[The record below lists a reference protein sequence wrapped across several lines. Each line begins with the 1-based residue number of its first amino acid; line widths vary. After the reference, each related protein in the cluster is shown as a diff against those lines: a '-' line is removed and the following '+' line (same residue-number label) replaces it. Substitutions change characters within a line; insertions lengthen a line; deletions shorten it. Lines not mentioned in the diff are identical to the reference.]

1 MAHHAVAECMRG
13 AHKSAGMIT
22 HHHETANW
30 FKGNHDLRPF
40 DTIYKDDPTSIIWN
54 VQDATI
60 GDPSRI
66 GKIRANQ
73 KYLPLGAAGQERVEY
88 KMTKH
93 RERVREHGP
102 LTQAVDFNPVAFEA
116 GGGFTKSANKWLDR
130 VVKTKHENDD
140 KKGTGKRKRSF
151 VWSSW
156 TAMSWR
162 AEQVQKISW
171 EINKCHALGALRGLK
186 ESRKKGLGLI

>member
-1 MAHHAVAECMRG
+1 MRES
-13 AHKSAGMIT
+13 HKDAGMIT

-30 FKGNHDLRPF
+30 FKGDPNLRPF

-66 GKIRANQ
+66 GRVRANQ
-73 KYLPLGAAGQERVEY
+73 KYIQLGAAGQDRIDY
-88 KMTKH
+88 KMTQH
-93 RERVREHGP
+93 RDRLRTVGP

-116 GGGFTKSANKWLDR
+116 GGGFTKSASKWLDR
-130 VVKTKHENDD
+130 VVESKHKHDE
-140 KKGTGKRKRSF
+140 KLPVGRRRKSF
-151 VWSSW
+151 VWKSW

-171 EINKCHALGALRGLK
+171 EINKCHALGALRGLR